1 VAELISKDE
10 ARLLP
15 EDAQFY
21 ESDQPLD
28 DQALVELLQ
37 ECDQD
42 AYEVLIGRFQQPV
55 YNLVFRLLSN
65 QADAG
70 DVVQE
75 VFLKI
80 FRNIHTFRSQSSL
93 KTWIYRIAVNEAHN
107 QRRWFNRHQQQE
119 VKLEGEDGNR
129 RSYYE
134 TLCDPSG
141 SPFDYVLDREKQSL
155 VEQALE
161 EMNPGFR
168 TAVVL
173 RDLEDLSYE
182 EIADILQISMGTVK
196 SRILRGREAL
206 RKILAERLEAPA
218 SCHLSPQPVE

>member
-1 VAELISKDE
+1 VAELFASDE
-10 ARLLP
+10 ASFYP
-15 EDAQFY
+15 GDAQFR
-21 ESDQPLD
+21 EDAEPLE

-37 ECDQD
+37 DCDEE
-42 AYEVLIGRFQQPV
+42 AYEVLICRFQQPV

-65 QADAG
+65 RGDAG

-80 FRNIHTFRSQSSL
+80 FRNIHTFRNQSSL

-107 QRRWFNRHQQQE
+107 QRRWFSRHKQQE
-119 VKLEGEDGNR
+119 VELEGDDGIR

-134 TLCDPSG
+134 TLSDPSA
-141 SPFDYVLDREKQSL
+141 SPFDYVLGREKQSL
-155 VEQALE
+155 IEQALE

-173 RDLEDLSYE
+173 RDLEDLTYE
-182 EIADILQISMGTVK
+182 EIAEILQISMGTVK

-206 RKILAERLEAPA
+206 RRLLAERLEVPA